1 MFVSGQ
7 FGYVYKGFLKLDE
20 QKEDVEVAVKTLKS
34 WSGKSSNQR
43 SVSANIKAGFPAI
56 LVLIHL
62 YYNLS

>member
-1 MFVSGQ
+1 MFVIGQ

-43 SVSANIKAGFPAI
+43 SITANIKVIKRTVSAKKSPPI
-56 LVLIHL
+56 SL
-62 YYNLS
+62 